1 MKKVLLGL
9 LTLVVVAVGAFALIT
24 HLTPAEHEG
33 VTCYTDPEA
42 DFVIHYCPQM
52 GDEEPLWMTTEEYL
66 LDDSRYPT
74 YVLRD
79 LDFSDLEPLETAEAW
94 RQAAEEYCY
103 SAEDVLILKAAS
115 YLNYLKLTD
124 KTGSES
130 VPLEWLTKSEDFSF
144 DFSEVN
150 ENRLR
155 YKLEILGHKYGF
167 TTKGLS
173 GISLES
179 GRVWYNFYKIEA
191 SEELNLEDATIL

>member
-1 MKKVLLGL
+1 
-9 LTLVVVAVGAFALIT
+9 
-24 HLTPAEHEG
+24 
-33 VTCYTDPEA
+33 
-42 DFVIHYCPQM
+42 
-52 GDEEPLWMTTEEYL
+52 
-66 LDDSRYPT
+66 
-74 YVLRD
+74 
-79 LDFSDLEPLETAEAW
+79 
-94 RQAAEEYCY
+94 
-103 SAEDVLILKAAS
+103 
-115 YLNYLKLTD
+115 LTD